1 MIYNDTLDDYKN
13 VCSSY
18 PAYIVLFVIFLISM
32 SISSVFIYFHWYLK
46 RKYIETTIYWTYKW
60 DIWTELTLKIEHIT
74 LLMILSILKTLTET
88 Y

>member
-46 RKYIETTIYWTYKW
+46 RKYIETTIY
-60 DIWTELTLKIEHIT
+60 
-74 LLMILSILKTLTET
+74 
-88 Y
+88 